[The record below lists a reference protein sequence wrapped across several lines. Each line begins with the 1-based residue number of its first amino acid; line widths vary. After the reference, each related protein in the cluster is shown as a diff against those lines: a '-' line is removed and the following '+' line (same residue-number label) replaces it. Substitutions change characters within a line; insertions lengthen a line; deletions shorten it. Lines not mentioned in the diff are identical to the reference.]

1 MSYVW
6 NTQGPAFEF
15 PTCYR
20 TENRILTLRAA
31 VLILCAV
38 AMLWLALS
46 DPEPASPGAA
56 MLRTPTE
63 RGTVLPYVL
72 VALLLMGLG
81 VFDLVTVA
89 RQRRVLLAP
98 GQPASLVKDLSRQAT
113 GVSSGAR
120 WLMQLLT
127 SGTLPPSELGG
138 RYRRPLLAVSPRVA
152 VAPTSL
158 QEYLRE
164 RLAHLLFGAGLLV
177 ALVPIWALMP
187 GAPALS
193 LVGLLFSA
201 LAAALAARSAWIAKA
216 APSPTALLVVLAA
229 SALCGGLVAAFGG
242 AVPHV
247 ARFQPLGIPMATL
260 VVLGCLLLIDG
271 LGLLA
276 GREQVGK
283 PAQLKVSGAEATA
296 TLVAEP
302 GLLMHEVEREL
313 HRYWAEG
320 VPNRRH
326 AWEPLPKEATA
337 TTAALAAVVLE
348 ESQPLLPAEHRDR
361 RAAPPR
367 AHHWLLALDLLGL
380 VLTLLGAGLWVRLSY
395 GQMQGAVSNW
405 ASGSAGLVLVVAGAY
420 AIRVAHL
427 LWSRVEVD
435 STVFWVD
442 VAGVPADAAALAASG
457 AALSLR
463 VRVLQARSVFYAAAE
478 HVAGSRTLLRLTP
491 DGLGAQRF
499 VKQVQAYAER
509 LSPAG
514 VSGAAVGS
522 PSAVMTAPAP
532 RPPRAPAPP
541 ASAAPF
547 SRGQPPARFC
557 PACGTQVVPGARFC
571 QHCGAGLPS

>member
-1 MSYVW
+1 
-6 NTQGPAFEF
+6 
-15 PTCYR
+15 
-20 TENRILTLRAA
+20 
-31 VLILCAV
+31 
-38 AMLWLALS
+38 
-46 DPEPASPGAA
+46 
-56 MLRTPTE
+56 
-63 RGTVLPYVL
+63 
-72 VALLLMGLG
+72 
-81 VFDLVTVA
+81 
-89 RQRRVLLAP
+89 
-98 GQPASLVKDLSRQAT
+98 
-113 GVSSGAR
+113 
-120 WLMQLLT
+120 
-127 SGTLPPSELGG
+127 
-138 RYRRPLLAVSPRVA
+138 
-152 VAPTSL
+152 
-158 QEYLRE
+158 
-164 RLAHLLFGAGLLV
+164 
-177 ALVPIWALMP
+177 
-187 GAPALS
+187 
-193 LVGLLFSA
+193 
-201 LAAALAARSAWIAKA
+201 
-216 APSPTALLVVLAA
+216 
-229 SALCGGLVAAFGG
+229 
-242 AVPHV
+242 
-247 ARFQPLGIPMATL
+247 
-260 VVLGCLLLIDG
+260 
-271 LGLLA
+271 
-276 GREQVGK
+276 
-283 PAQLKVSGAEATA
+283 
-296 TLVAEP
+296 
-302 GLLMHEVEREL
+302 
-313 HRYWAEG
+313 
-320 VPNRRH
+320 
-326 AWEPLPKEATA
+326 
-337 TTAALAAVVLE
+337 
-348 ESQPLLPAEHRDR
+348 LPAEHRDR

-367 AHHWLLALDLLGL
+367 AHRWLLALDLLGL

-514 VSGAAVGS
+514 VSGAAAVAGAAGVS
-522 PSAVMTAPAP
+522 PSSVMTAPAA